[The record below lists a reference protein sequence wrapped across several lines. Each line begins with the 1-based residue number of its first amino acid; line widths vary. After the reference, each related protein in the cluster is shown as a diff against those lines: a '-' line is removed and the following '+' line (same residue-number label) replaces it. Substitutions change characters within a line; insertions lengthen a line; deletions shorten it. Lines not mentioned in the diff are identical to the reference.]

1 MNRKITRLLCT
12 MVGAGMVI
20 AATSS
25 AAPTPNSK
33 FQRIQVLT
41 PAAANVVP
49 MSLDKT
55 PVTVVAVLP
64 GPSVANAQESAGRK
78 LTPAERK
85 AIKTQRRSEQL
96 GKRAQIEAA
105 GGRVIGSFQSA
116 VNGLKVRIPQN
127 QIAALRQVPGVVKVL
142 RVNTYHT
149 DNSISV
155 PRISAPAAWSG
166 VNGVHGEHIK
176 VGIIDTGIDYTHAN
190 FGGPGT
196 VAAFDAAAATSTA
209 PADPAYFGP
218 NAPKVKGG
226 IDLVGDD
233 YNANDA
239 TSVPVQDPNP
249 LDCNGHGSHVA
260 GTAAGFGVKSDG
272 ATYTGTYDN
281 LTHANNQ
288 FLIGPG
294 VAPKADLYAIR
305 VFGCAGST
313 NVVVE
318 AIEWAIDNDMD
329 VINMSL
335 GSDFGPA
342 DSADAL
348 AVDDAVK
355 AGVVVVMSMGNAGNI
370 NYIAGSPGVATKGI
384 AVAAGNKELNDRT
397 AIFSLPATGSLA
409 AKNIGV
415 INANNGNWTS
425 PTNLDVVVLRTST
438 GAVSLGCDPNEYV
451 GVAGKLVVVQRGTCA
466 RVARAVFGQKAGAAA
481 VAMIN
486 NTTALPPFEGE
497 ITGNPDTG
505 EQYLVTIPFFGV
517 RGLAATSTS
526 DGFALAARDGMSIG
540 LTEGTPIIPV
550 LASFTSTGPRLGD
563 AKLKPD
569 VAAPGVNIV
578 STLVGGGNQS
588 LTISGTSMAAPHVT
602 GVAALVVQA
611 HPKWKPAAVKSA
623 IINSGDASA
632 FSDYAA
638 RRAGT
643 GMVNA
648 ASAVGTQ
655 AYVFADKDETTANFG
670 VEEFNTD
677 LSRTRTFTV
686 KNDAATPATF
696 NITVER
702 KAGSPH
708 SVTTSLSQVTVPAKG
723 QATFDMTLTLPAAT
737 AGNSGAFRDVAGLV
751 TLTPTDSSQN
761 KGISLRANYY
771 LVPRVSSNVD
781 ASLQFSKKTN
791 TGTVTVTNAGS
802 PIAATADFYAWGLED
817 PYQQQDRV
825 DLRAA
830 GAQVFDYDATTKLIV
845 FAVNDWKPWNTPVSN
860 EFDIS
865 IDSNGDGNTDFI
877 VFNVD
882 LGWLQ
887 TGDFTGQNVAAV
899 YNVSTGTIS
908 IDFLTDSTT
917 DASTMLIPV
926 LSSRLG
932 LSAANPRFTYQVTLF
947 DFFGD
952 LSDNLPDKASFNA
965 WNPAITNGQFVTVAP
980 NATVGVP
987 VAADPVE
994 ALITRPKGYM
1004 IVTTDNKNG
1013 AKEAK
1018 LIRMQF

>member
-1 MNRKITRLLCT
+1 
-12 MVGAGMVI
+12 
-20 AATSS
+20 
-25 AAPTPNSK
+25 
-33 FQRIQVLT
+33 
-41 PAAANVVP
+41 
-49 MSLDKT
+49 MSMDKT

-78 LTPAERK
+78 LSPAERQ
-85 AIKTQRRSEQL
+85 AIKAQRRSEQL

-149 DNSISV
+149 DNAASV
-155 PRISAPAAWSG
+155 PRINAPAAWSG

-196 VAAFDAAAATSTA
+196 VAAFDAAAASSTA

-233 YNANDA
+233 YNANVDD
-239 TSVPVQDPNP
+239 SVPVPDPNP

-272 ATYTGTYDN
+272 TTYSGSYDN

-348 AVDDAVK
+348 AADDAVK
-355 AGVVVVMSMGNAGNI
+355 AGVVVVMSAGNAGNV
-370 NYIAGSPGVATKGI
+370 NYITGSPGTSTKGI

-397 AIFSLPATGSLA
+397 AIFSLPAVPSGPA
-409 AKNIGV
+409 AKNIGA
-415 INANNGNWTS
+415 INANNGNFIS
-425 PTNLDVVVLRTST
+425 PANLEVVVLRDAT
-438 GAVSLGCDPNEYV
+438 GAVSLGCDPAEYV
-451 GVAGKLVVVQRGTCA
+451 AAGVAGKIAVVQRGVCA
-466 RVARAVFGQKAGAAA
+466 RVARAVFGQQAGAAA
-481 VAMIN
+481 VVMIN
-486 NTTALPPFEGE
+486 NATTLPPFEGE

-526 DGFALAARDGMSIG
+526 DGFALAARHGMNIG
-540 LTEGTPIIPV
+540 ITEGTPIVPV
-550 LASFTSTGPRLGD
+550 LAAFTSTGPRLPD

-602 GVAALVVQA
+602 GVAALVLQS

-623 IINSGDASA
+623 IMNSGDASA

-648 ASAVGTQ
+648 GSAVGTQ
-655 AYVFADKDETTANFG
+655 AYVFADKDETTVNFG
-670 VEEFNTD
+670 VEEFSTD
-677 LSRTRTFTV
+677 LSRTRKLTV

-696 NITVER
+696 NISVER

-708 SVTTSLSQVTVPAKG
+708 TVTTSLSQITVPAKG
-723 QATFDMTLTLPAAT
+723 QANFDMTLTVPAAT
-737 AGNSGAFRDVAGLV
+737 AGNSDTFRDAAGLV
-751 TLTPTDSSQN
+751 TLTPDTAASN
-761 KGISLRANYY
+761 KGISMRVAYY

-781 ASLQFSKKTN
+781 AKIKFSQKTYA
-791 TGTVTVTNAGS
+791 GTVTVTNAGS

-830 GAQVFDYDATTKLIV
+830 GVQAFDFDASNKLLV
-845 FAVNDWKPWNTPVSN
+845 FAVNDWKPWSTPISN

-899 YNVSTGTIS
+899 YNVNTGTIA
-908 IDFLTDSTT
+908 IDFLTQSTT
-917 DASTMLIPV
+917 DSSTMLIPV

-965 WNPAITNGQFVTVAP
+965 WTPAITNGQFVTLAP
-980 NATVGVP
+980 NATVEVP
-987 VAADPVE
+987 VSAHPTE
-994 ALITRPKGYM
+994 ALVTRPKGYM

-1018 LIRMQF
+1018 LLRMEF